1 MVDPPSIVSVRWLTN
16 VQYLITETTY
26 CVGILTIR
34 MMKEIAKKSWMMLKP
49 SSLVSRKRRY
59 MINWEILL
67 RPRQLEVDVEADCMT
82 MYNNI
87 KNVSNRQPY

>member
-1 MVDPPSIVSVRWLTN
+1 
-16 VQYLITETTY
+16 
-26 CVGILTIR
+26 
-34 MMKEIAKKSWMMLKP
+34 MMREIAKRSSMMSKL

-67 RPRQLEVDVEADCMT
+67 SDRQLEVDVKADCMT

>member
-1 MVDPPSIVSVRWLTN
+1 
-16 VQYLITETTY
+16 
-26 CVGILTIR
+26 VGILTIR
-34 MMKEIAKKSWMMLKP
+34 MMKEIAKRSSMMLKP
-49 SSLVSRKRRY
+49 SSLVLRERRY

-82 MYNNI
+82 MYNSI